1 MLASAVS
8 ASASWKYW
16 EKQALTADV
25 ITKIKRLSTAR
36 TPPPQPQF
44 A

>member
-1 MLASAVS
+1 MLASVVSVS
-8 ASASWKYW
+8 ASLKCR

-36 TPPPQPQF
+36 AAPPRRHL